1 MEMNDKYPAFP
12 NIGLFLCQQV
22 KEFCVLLLMAV

>member
-12 NIGLFLCQQV
+12 NIGLFLSWQV
-22 KEFCVLLLMAV
+22 KECYVLFLMAL